1 MMPIHNLKAR
11 TLTDYNKD
19 LGLEIKVRAKY
30 EIYIR
35 TGLMG
40 YVCLLPALPSA
51 LRFGR
56 PHPEFAAPSRK
67 ISIDISAIWIRP
79 RITRHGLALQII
91 LVKCPGRSF
100 HCLLLVGRELCSQA
114 VGGADGGAHPA
125 GTALGQALT
134 AHPPGPSERQPTLIR
149 IKLFKDSI
157 VNVL

>member
-19 LGLEIKVRAKY
+19 LGLRIKVRAKY

-51 LRFGR
+51 LWFGM

-100 HCLLLVGRELCSQA
+100 HCLLLVGPRAVFPGSQRSRWRSPSH
-114 VGGADGGAHPA
+114 GHC
-125 GTALGQALT
+125 
-134 AHPPGPSERQPTLIR
+134 PGPGSHSPSSRAQREAANFD
-149 IKLFKDSI
+149 K
-157 VNVL
+157 N

>member
-40 YVCLLPALPSA
+40 YVCSLPALPSA
-51 LRFGR
+51 LCFGR
-56 PHPEFAAPSRK
+56 PHPESAEPSRTV
-67 ISIDISAIWIRP
+67 SIDITAIWIRP
-79 RITRHGLALQII
+79 RITRHGFALQITFM
-91 LVKCPGRSF
+91 KCPGRS
-100 HCLLLVGRELCSQA
+100 CRCSISAGREPRSRA
-114 VGGADGGAHPA
+114 AGGAGGGAHPA
-125 GTALGQALT
+125 VT
-134 AHPPGPSERQPTLIR
+134 AHPPGPRQRQPTLIR